1 MLPNLGSKAKM
12 RNVPGK
18 RSIRR
23 KVEVDKIKNNAIV
36 KKIGFNRVILIGV
49 LILMYL
55 LFGGL
60 CAALGRASFFT
71 MNRIYS
77 ALN

>member
-1 MLPNLGSKAKM
+1 MGYCFYREKTIQPDLGNGAKV

-55 LFGGL
+55 LIL
-60 CAALGRASFFT
+60 LFFF
-71 MNRIYS
+71 
-77 ALN
+77 